1 MICDPET
8 GNLRTVYDTIADNAA
23 NAGVVTG
30 EQKHSP
36 KNFNLKWVGSIVY
49 RNGEVEETGLGG
61 GVLGDP
67 VKGIIWLVNRLSD
80 YNQKIATPLQT
91 LDKSK
96 QGKLIDALESIIAE
110 YDIKGI
116 IIGNPINMDGT
127 YGKSSQSAKDIA
139 INISN
144 KIDIPV
150 SLWDERLSTVGAF
163 NLSSE
168 LDINVSKREKDI
180 DKFAAAFILQG
191 ALDFIQ
197 N

>member
-1 MICDPET
+1 MI
-8 GNLRTVYDTIADNAA
+8 TIN
-23 NAGVVTG
+23 
-30 EQKHSP
+30 EF
-36 KNFNLKWVGSIVY
+36 KNKLSSGS
-49 RNGEVEETGLGG
+49 RLLGID
-61 GVLGDP
+61 LGT
-67 VKGIIWLVNRLSD
+67 KRIGIAISD

-91 LDKSK
+91 LNKSR
-96 QGKLIDALESIIAE
+96 QDKLIDELESIIAE
-110 YDIKGI
+110 YDIRGI

-168 LDINVSKREKDI
+168 LDINISKREKDI

>member
-1 MICDPET
+1 MI
-8 GNLRTVYDTIADNAA
+8 TIDEFKKKLSN
-23 NAGVVTG
+23 
-30 EQKHSP
+30 
-36 KNFNLKWVGSIVY
+36 GS
-49 RNGEVEETGLGG
+49 RLLGID
-61 GVLGDP
+61 LGT
-67 VKGIIWLVNRLSD
+67 KRIGISISD

-91 LDKSK
+91 LEKSK
-96 QGKLIDALESIIAE
+96 KVKLIDELESIIGE
-110 YDIKGI
+110 NDIKGI
-116 IIGNPINMDGT
+116 IIGNPINMNGT
-127 YGKSSQSAKDIA
+127 YGKSSQSAKDTA

-144 KIDIPV
+144 KFNIPV

-168 LDINVSKREKDI
+168 LDVNVSKREKDI

>member
-1 MICDPET
+1 MI
-8 GNLRTVYDTIADNAA
+8 TIN
-23 NAGVVTG
+23 
-30 EQKHSP
+30 EF
-36 KNFNLKWVGSIVY
+36 KNKLSSGS
-49 RNGEVEETGLGG
+49 RLLGID
-61 GVLGDP
+61 LGT
-67 VKGIIWLVNRLSD
+67 KRIGFAISD

-96 QGKLIDALESIIAE
+96 QVKLIDELERIIIE
-110 YDIKGI
+110 NDIKGI

-127 YGKSSQSAKDIA
+127 YGKSSQSAKDTA

-168 LDINVSKREKDI
+168 LDINVSKRERDI

-191 ALDFIQ
+191 ALDYLQ

>member
-1 MICDPET
+1 MI
-8 GNLRTVYDTIADNAA
+8 TIN
-23 NAGVVTG
+23 
-30 EQKHSP
+30 EF
-36 KNFNLKWVGSIVY
+36 KNKLSSGS
-49 RNGEVEETGLGG
+49 RLLGID
-61 GVLGDP
+61 LGS
-67 VKGIIWLVNRLSD
+67 KRIGIAISD

-96 QGKLIDALESIIAE
+96 QGKLIDELESIITE

>member
-1 MICDPET
+1 MI
-8 GNLRTVYDTIADNAA
+8 TIN
-23 NAGVVTG
+23 
-30 EQKHSP
+30 EF
-36 KNFNLKWVGSIVY
+36 KNKLSSGS
-49 RNGEVEETGLGG
+49 RLLGID
-61 GVLGDP
+61 LGT
-67 VKGIIWLVNRLSD
+67 KRIGIAISD
-80 YNQKIATPLQT
+80 YNQKVATPLQT
-91 LDKSK
+91 LEKSK
-96 QGKLIDALESIIAE
+96 QAKLIDALESIIAE

>member
-1 MICDPET
+1 MI
-8 GNLRTVYDTIADNAA
+8 TIDEFKKKLSN
-23 NAGVVTG
+23 
-30 EQKHSP
+30 
-36 KNFNLKWVGSIVY
+36 GS
-49 RNGEVEETGLGG
+49 RLLGID
-61 GVLGDP
+61 LGT
-67 VKGIIWLVNRLSD
+67 KRIGFSISD

-91 LDKSK
+91 LEKSK
-96 QGKLIDALESIIAE
+96 QVKFIDELESIINE
-110 YDIKGI
+110 NDIKGI
-116 IIGNPINMDGT
+116 IIGNPINMNGT
-127 YGKSSQSAKDIA
+127 YGKSSQSAKDTA

-144 KIDIPV
+144 KFNIPV

-168 LDINVSKREKDI
+168 LDVNVSKREKDI

>member
-1 MICDPET
+1 M
-8 GNLRTVYDTIADNAA
+8 NTID
-23 NAGVVTG
+23 
-30 EQKHSP
+30 EF
-36 KNFNLKWVGSIVY
+36 KNKLSSGS
-49 RNGEVEETGLGG
+49 RLLGID
-61 GVLGDP
+61 LGT
-67 VKGIIWLVNRLSD
+67 KRIGIAISD

-91 LDKSK
+91 LEKSK
-96 QGKLIDALESIIAE
+96 QVKLIDELESIIE
-110 YDIKGI
+110 ENDIKGI
-116 IIGNPINMDGT
+116 IVGNPINMNGT
-127 YGKSSQSAKDIA
+127 YGKSSQSAKDTA

-144 KIDIPV
+144 KFNIPV

-168 LDINVSKREKDI
+168 LDVNVSKREKDI

>member
-1 MICDPET
+1 MI
-8 GNLRTVYDTIADNAA
+8 TID
-23 NAGVVTG
+23 
-30 EQKHSP
+30 EL
-36 KNFNLKWVGSIVY
+36 KNKLSSGS
-49 RNGEVEETGLGG
+49 RLLGID
-61 GVLGDP
+61 LGT
-67 VKGIIWLVNRLSD
+67 KRIGIAISD

>member
-1 MICDPET
+1 MI
-8 GNLRTVYDTIADNAA
+8 TIN
-23 NAGVVTG
+23 
-30 EQKHSP
+30 EF
-36 KNFNLKWVGSIVY
+36 KNKLSSGS
-49 RNGEVEETGLGG
+49 RLLGID
-61 GVLGDP
+61 LGT
-67 VKGIIWLVNRLSD
+67 KRIGIAISD
-80 YNQKIATPLQT
+80 YNQKVATPLQT

-110 YDIKGI
+110 YDIRGI

-139 INISN
+139 INISI
-144 KIDIPV
+144 KFDIPV
-150 SLWDERLSTVGAF
+150 SLCDERLSTVGAF

>member
-1 MICDPET
+1 MI
-8 GNLRTVYDTIADNAA
+8 TIN
-23 NAGVVTG
+23 
-30 EQKHSP
+30 EF
-36 KNFNLKWVGSIVY
+36 KNKLSSGSRI
-49 RNGEVEETGLGG
+49 LGID
-61 GVLGDP
+61 LGT
-67 VKGIIWLVNRLSD
+67 KRIGIAISD

-96 QGKLIDALESIIAE
+96 QGKLIDELVNIISE

-127 YGKSSQSAKDIA
+127 YGKSSQSAKDTA

>member
-1 MICDPET
+1 MI
-8 GNLRTVYDTIADNAA
+8 TID
-23 NAGVVTG
+23 
-30 EQKHSP
+30 EF
-36 KNFNLKWVGSIVY
+36 KNKLSSGSRI
-49 RNGEVEETGLGG
+49 LGID
-61 GVLGDP
+61 LGT
-67 VKGIIWLVNRLSD
+67 KRIGIAISD

-96 QGKLIDALESIIAE
+96 QGKLIDELESIIKE
-110 YDIKGI
+110 NDIKGI

>member
-1 MICDPET
+1 MI
-8 GNLRTVYDTIADNAA
+8 TIN
-23 NAGVVTG
+23 
-30 EQKHSP
+30 EF
-36 KNFNLKWVGSIVY
+36 KNKLSSGS
-49 RNGEVEETGLGG
+49 RLLGID
-61 GVLGDP
+61 LGT
-67 VKGIIWLVNRLSD
+67 KRIGIAISD

-96 QGKLIDALESIIAE
+96 LRKLIDELESIIKE
-110 YDIKGI
+110 NDIRGI

-127 YGKSSQSAKDIA
+127 YGKSSQSAKDTA

>member
-1 MICDPET
+1 MI
-8 GNLRTVYDTIADNAA
+8 TIN
-23 NAGVVTG
+23 
-30 EQKHSP
+30 EF
-36 KNFNLKWVGSIVY
+36 KNKLSSGS
-49 RNGEVEETGLGG
+49 RLLGID
-61 GVLGDP
+61 LGT
-67 VKGIIWLVNRLSD
+67 KRIGIAISD
-80 YNQKIATPLQT
+80 YNQKVATPLQT

-110 YDIKGI
+110 YDIRGI

>member
-1 MICDPET
+1 MI
-8 GNLRTVYDTIADNAA
+8 TIN
-23 NAGVVTG
+23 
-30 EQKHSP
+30 EF
-36 KNFNLKWVGSIVY
+36 KNKLSSGS
-49 RNGEVEETGLGG
+49 RLLGID
-61 GVLGDP
+61 LGT
-67 VKGIIWLVNRLSD
+67 KRIGIAISD

-96 QGKLIDALESIIAE
+96 QGKLIDELESIITE
-110 YDIKGI
+110 YDIQGI

>member
-1 MICDPET
+1 MI
-8 GNLRTVYDTIADNAA
+8 TIN
-23 NAGVVTG
+23 
-30 EQKHSP
+30 EF
-36 KNFNLKWVGSIVY
+36 KNQLSSGS
-49 RNGEVEETGLGG
+49 RLLGID
-61 GVLGDP
+61 LGT
-67 VKGIIWLVNRLSD
+67 KRIGIAISD

-96 QGKLIDALESIIAE
+96 QGKLIDELESIITE

>member
-1 MICDPET
+1 MFFASFAARI
-8 GNLRTVYDTIADNAA
+8 GIA
-23 NAGVVTG
+23 
-30 EQKHSP
+30 
-36 KNFNLKWVGSIVY
+36 I
-49 RNGEVEETGLGG
+49 
-61 GVLGDP
+61 
-67 VKGIIWLVNRLSD
+67 SD

-96 QGKLIDALESIIAE
+96 QGKLIDELENIISE